1 MKLGVY
7 PGTFD
12 PITYGHLDV
21 LRRALK
27 IFDRVLVL
35 VAKHPEKRTL
45 FTAEERLKMV
55 EEVIKNVEGADADKY
70 CGLLVDY
77 LKDKNA
83 TAVIR
88 GMRVVSD
95 FEYEFQMA
103 LMNRRLD
110 KSVQTVFLMTGLRW
124 IFTSSSIIKEAA
136 RYGGNVESMVPAVVR
151 KRLAEKFG
159 LDIKS
164 S

>member
-12 PITYGHLDV
+12 PITYGHVDV
-21 LRRALK
+21 LKRALK

-35 VAKHPEKRTL
+35 VAKHPEKKTL
-45 FTAEERLKMV
+45 FTAEERLEMV
-55 EEVIKNVEGADADKY
+55 KEVIKDIDGADADKY

-103 LMNRRLD
+103 LMNRNLYPEID
-110 KSVQTVFLMTGLRW
+110 I
-124 IFTSSSIIKEAA
+124 IFFFPSEEYTYLSSSLIKEVVIL
-136 RYGGNVESMVPAVVR
+136 GGNVSKFVPPYVIKKLEEKYR
-151 KRLAEKFG
+151 K
-159 LDIKS
+159 
-164 S
+164 